1 MRTLGFLLMF
11 CLSVTLKAQFPVT
24 HPHFSWINQQ
34 QGTPRPDYVW
44 EGVEDIIYHNTQ
56 IANPNWAK
64 TPEFYAFLSKNW
76 VFNRAMKWV
85 RTLDGNIFCYSE
97 CDTLKLTGSNQV
109 SRWFTDP
116 ANIIS
121 EAGEKTIFKK
131 QSKIRVRDA
140 AVLPAFQFHLG
151 QNPVLVVN
159 VSKSD
164 CDWQFCVGIKGR
176 AGKPM
181 LSSGWQNGAKTI
193 TFNIAE
199 ELSKKGYELNYAE
212 LNLVMGVW
220 TGDSL
225 KTGQVEF
232 SAFMKTQAAIIT
244 SLPVIKTLSYA
255 EKGIPVEIILTN
267 DAGEITRDNIL
278 RPYCSFDGRKQDMI
292 LSDKTYKTVLPFSQL
307 GNHQIS
313 FTFNSKGELNQKQI
327 IRITEN
333 EYFKYDK
340 EIAAI
345 KRNDS
350 ILSPL
355 TGSYQGAF
363 YFANTGKTDERMVQ
377 GQEEWNKS
385 NPDGLRLHW
394 WESLTG
400 KELEQ
405 RFSYLGANKWKILHL
420 NQHWNNWERLD
431 AGGNIAPHGA
441 EQLALYV
448 RSAHK
453 FGLAHIQDLSHYP
466 YYESTVWQQYKDAGY
481 KETDWFILWRQ
492 PFTTMF
498 HQYIHDVAS
507 IFKDETS
514 ILAIGAS
521 GEGDKYNQLSRSVD
535 MMNTYKDVDDKH
547 IFIGEPIHIYNQLP
561 RRDIAGWT
569 QDILGSRTYLLGNQL
584 ETELDMGM
592 YFRLNRMNSNV
603 TMLEGSFAPPPGYSK
618 MTFDPKDDKFN
629 TWTGTEIYR
638 TNLRTSIYMGLVARQ
653 PLLVTW
659 DEQFTEDERIV
670 FDKIRK
676 QIRWDKKLKEPQVGV
691 LISDSLFKT
700 KYLKI
705 ASLYERHFTSEQ
717 PMDYKFITDTA
728 GFKGTVIDIMKDYSN
743 PILPSSLK
751 SYIQVSPGYA
761 VTYTITEDQS
771 QVLAFVYN
779 TTNHIKRSV
788 EYSYIHRLPMPV
800 DLKLSTRDLAGN
812 YQYQIYDLDD
822 KKLVKEGNGSELEF
836 SKESTKHDY
845 FVILNRQ

>member
-1 MRTLGFLLMF
+1 MRNLCFLLMF
-11 CLSVTLKAQFPVT
+11 CLSSTLKAQIPVT
-24 HPHFSWINQQ
+24 HPYFSWINQQ
-34 QGTPRPDYVW
+34 QGTSRPDYAW

-56 IANPNWAK
+56 IANPNWA
-64 TPEFYAFLSKNW
+64 TAPEFYAFLSKNW

-85 RTLDGNIFCYSE
+85 RTKDGNIFCYSE
-97 CDTLKLTGSNQV
+97 CDTLKLTGKKQV
-109 SRWFTDP
+109 SRWFSDP

-121 EAGEKTIFKK
+121 EEGERTIFIK
-131 QSKIRVRDA
+131 QSKNRVRDA
-140 AVLPAFQFHLG
+140 CVLPAFQFHLG
-151 QNPVLVVN
+151 QHPVLVVN
-159 VSKSD
+159 VSKAD

-181 LSSGWQNGAKTI
+181 LASGWQNGAKTI
-193 TFNIAE
+193 TFNIAG
-199 ELSKKGYELNYAE
+199 ELRRKGYDLNYAE
-212 LNLVMGVW
+212 LNLAMGVW

-232 SAFMKTQAAIIT
+232 SAFMKTQPAIIT
-244 SLPVIKTLSYA
+244 SLPVIKTLANAS
-255 EKGIPVEIILTN
+255 KGIPVEIILTN
-267 DAGEITRDNIL
+267 GSGEITRDKIL
-278 RPYCSFDGRKQDMI
+278 SPSCSFDGRKQDMV
-292 LSDKTYKTVLPFSQL
+292 LSDKTYKTVIPFFQS
-307 GNHQIS
+307 GNHQIN
-313 FTFNSKGELNQKQI
+313 FILNRNEEMNQKQT
-327 IRITEN
+327 IRITGN

-345 KRNDS
+345 KLNDS
-350 ILSPL
+350 IISPL

-363 YFANTGKTDERMVQ
+363 YFANAGKTDERMVQ

-385 NPDGLRLHW
+385 NPDELRLHW

-405 RFSYLGANKWKILHL
+405 RFSYLGANKWKVLHL

-431 AGGNIAPHGA
+431 AGGNISPHGA

-535 MMNTYKDVDDKH
+535 IMNTYQDIDSKH

-561 RRDIAGWT
+561 RKDINGWT
-569 QDILGSRTYLLGNQL
+569 QDILGSRTYLLGNQV

-592 YFRLNRMNSNV
+592 YFKLNQMNSNV

-618 MTFDPKDDKFN
+618 MTFDPRDDKFN

-653 PLLVTW
+653 SLLVTW
-659 DEQFTEDERIV
+659 DEQFTEDERLV
-670 FDKIRK
+670 FDQIRK
-676 QIRWDKKLKEPQVGV
+676 QIRWDKKLKQPDVSI
-691 LISDSLFKT
+691 LITDSLFKT
-700 KYLKI
+700 DFLKT
-705 ASLYERHFTSEQ
+705 ASKYERYFTTDF
-717 PMDYKFITDTA
+717 PVGYRFITDTTNCK
-728 GFKGTVIDIMKDYSN
+728 GFVINIMN
-743 PILPSSLK
+743 EFEIPQLPNSIRPFFKLSED
-751 SYIQVSPGYA
+751 YA
-761 VTYTITEDQS
+761 VTYTVTEDNS
-771 QVLAFVYN
+771 QIMAYIYN
-779 TTNHIKRSV
+779 ISNHIKKSV
-788 EYSYIHRLPMPV
+788 EYSYIHRLPNPV
-800 DLKLSTRDLAGN
+800 DLELSTPETGQN
-812 YQYQIYDLDD
+812 SKIQMYDLND
-822 KKLVKEGNGSELEF
+822 KKLIQTHTGSNF
-836 SKESTKHDY
+836 TATFKNTTHDY
-845 FVILNRQ
+845 FLIINN